1 MAEGKMSRERSTLFE
16 YSAFYRYYIPL
27 PARALRPNRLLELS
41 STNSVGV
48 DAGARCILQW
58 NGFVSGGCTRSGI
71 KLLVVDSN
79 QGRLEKIRMNETIRD
94 WQRELGVYSG
104 DLSNTTLK

>member
-1 MAEGKMSRERSTLFE
+1 MLFE
-16 YSAFYRYYIPL
+16 YSTFYRYYIL
-27 PARALRPNRLLELS
+27 LSTRALYLNRLFELS
-41 STNSVGV
+41 SSNSVGV

-79 QGRLEKIRMNETIRD
+79 QGRLEKIRMNEAIRD
-94 WQRELGVYSG
+94 WQRELGVYGG
-104 DLSNTTLK
+104 DLSKTALK